1 MKKLKYLYEVV
12 TGIFR
17 GKVYTENEVRNLFS
31 GVQYEIAQEIIGNR
45 SEAIIPLEYFD
56 ANKK

>member
-17 GKVYTENEVRNLFS
+17 GNVYTEKEVRKLFS